1 MAGKFINTT
10 YYDTQD
16 ALVEINRELV
26 QNPFYLFNDK
36 KGTKVKY
43 YNINDEKT
51 TLDPGSK
58 LAYTD
63 IGENSPIRFNV
74 IHDLYLYQ
82 FSKGEL
88 NFDNGEFGLESDPI
102 RGESYILPNT
112 IVPRDGDYFEVD
124 HINDSTWLFKVVNV
138 QRDTLENGSN
148 VYKIEWS
155 LDRTSN
161 EEIQCNVVEEYKY
174 LNVEEGTNLKAV
186 IKLEKYDIA
195 VKLDQLSVTLVDY
208 FQDIF
213 YSDKI
218 QSFTYKWFNEFNM
231 YDPFVIE
238 FIKRNKL
245 LKGSDK
251 FIFVEHQLPV
261 PATFSIDYN
270 RTLYRAFE
278 ERSID
283 KLKCSKYMSQADYI
297 DSAISIFATRY
308 EEYFALNYHV
318 INQEVGPFNP
328 KGIIPIISEELFNR
342 IIENNK
348 YDSECKNQY
357 DNILIKFFHGEDL
370 YLEDIDHIHDID
382 FETTKDMFYKLILLI
397 FCVDFYTKKLLS

>member
-16 ALVEINRELV
+16 ALVEMNRDLV

-82 FSKGEL
+82 FIKAEL
-88 NFDNGEFGLESDPI
+88 NFDNGEFGLESDQV

-124 HINDSTWLFKVVNV
+124 HINDSTWLFKVTNV
-138 QRDTLENGSN
+138 QRDTLDNGSN

-155 LDRTSN
+155 LERTSN
-161 EEIQCNVVEEYKY
+161 EEIQLNVVEEYKY

-186 IKLEKYDIA
+186 VKLERYDIA
-195 VKLDQLSVTLVDY
+195 AKLDQLSITLVDY

-218 QSFTYKWFNEFNM
+218 QTFTYKWFNEFNM

-238 FIKRNKL
+238 FIRRNKL
-245 LKGSDK
+245 LRGTDNY
-251 FIFVEHQLPV
+251 IFVDHQLQV

-270 RTLYRAFE
+270 RTIYRAFE
-278 ERSID
+278 ERSLDI
-283 KLKCSKYMSQADYI
+283 LKCSKYMSQADHI
-297 DSAISIFATRY
+297 DSPISIFATRH
-308 EEYFALNYHV
+308 EEYFSLNYYV
-318 INQEVGPFNP
+318 INQEIGPFNP

-342 IIENNK
+342 ILENKK
-348 YDSECKNQY
+348 YEPGCKNQY
-357 DNILIKFFHGEDL
+357 DNILIKFFHNGDLYAEDL
-370 YLEDIDHIHDID
+370 DHIHDID
-382 FETTKDMFYKLILLI
+382 FETTKDMFYKLVLLI